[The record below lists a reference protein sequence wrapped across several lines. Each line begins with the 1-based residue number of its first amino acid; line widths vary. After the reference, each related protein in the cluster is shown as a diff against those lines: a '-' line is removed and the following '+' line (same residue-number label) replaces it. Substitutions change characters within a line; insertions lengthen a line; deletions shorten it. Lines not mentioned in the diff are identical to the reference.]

1 MLDTV
6 DRLRDSENEELLIQC
21 DVFLDEKQNDDD
33 DLGSNNQLLDINSH
47 QQVFNAVFQKVRTA
61 ASYRVSFWAV
71 FCGFA
76 SIQPSSLLLDA
87 LVERLC

>member
-1 MLDTV
+1 MAGLKLLDTV

-61 ASYRVSFWAV
+61 ASSGV
-71 FCGFA
+71 FHH
-76 SIQPSSLLLDA
+76 
-87 LVERLC
+87 